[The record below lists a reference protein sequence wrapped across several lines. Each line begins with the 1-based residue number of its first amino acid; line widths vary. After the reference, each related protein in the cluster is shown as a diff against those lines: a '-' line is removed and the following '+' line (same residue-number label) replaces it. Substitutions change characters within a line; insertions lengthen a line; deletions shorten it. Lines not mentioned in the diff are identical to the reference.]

1 MPVMLL
7 GIRHHGPGSCR
18 HVMAYLEELQPDL
31 ILLEAPSD
39 ITPLLDFVPT
49 KSEAAAHPLEEF
61 YELKAKAKKKK
72 KQGKKGKGKGKH
84 KQLEQEQ
91 PELQEQPEPVAATV
105 EMLRPPVALM
115 AYQSDQPHN
124 SVSYPFVEFSP
135 EWQTLLYA
143 KEHGIEVRP
152 FDLPLSYL
160 LADRAK
166 EIEKTQAA
174 LEAAVEA
181 LEEEAADDVDYDD
194 DIEAEAKDDTDDA
207 NASES
212 EPKSEST
219 NSSARPVTTASAD
232 ADANADTDEAAH
244 ASASEG
250 ASDDNTAEVSAEIEH
265 AMGDPFDYLAQVE
278 GLSDGEQ
285 WWESRIEQRISSQD
299 IFQAVELAVT
309 AIREELPAEAT
320 SSQDLV
326 REAWMRKELRAA
338 IKDANAIAAAR
349 EAAKAAAA
357 EAEATV
363 AAVDGTASSAEVT
376 PAAAASAAAAS
387 APRREGLIVVVC
399 GAWHVPAL
407 RNLERYK
414 IKDDQALIKSQAK
427 PFPPSK
433 VGLTW
438 IPWSYSRLSVFSG
451 YGAGITS
458 PGWNH
463 YSFMHPEDDG
473 TIWLTQ
479 VANILRKEGH
489 EISVAHV
496 SEAVV
501 LARALI
507 AIRGLTRPS
516 LSELNEAVV
525 TVMGNGDNN
534 ILQLIAPKLMIADR
548 LGTVPSNVPMVPLL
562 ADITLQQKRLRQS
575 FVVGN
580 KMVNIDLRKP
590 LGLAR
595 SVFFNRLR
603 LLDIT
608 WAQEQEVN
616 RRGTFKEKWLL
627 NYTPEQVLVIIERA
641 TFGNTLLTAVQNYV
655 HSKIEEKPKLD
666 FITKTLNKV
675 IRCDMP
681 QLVTLLNRL
690 LNDLAAT
697 ESDLHVLMKTVPE
710 LCSILRYGDVR
721 NFDLSTVRDL
731 LEIMLE
737 RIHAG
742 IVLLCSSIKYEAA
755 RDIKKLLQRLTLA
768 VNTLNDKGCMQE
780 WQQTLLLVHRE
791 DMVHPLLAGCATR
804 LLREFRDVDH
814 GLILESL
821 RYYTSEGND
830 PDDIAFWFEG
840 FFENSGTLLLLDA
853 ELWGMVNSFVS
864 QLDDESFEHILPIMR
879 RTVSSFTAHERT
891 QLGSKA
897 KDFYLAAGSENP
909 LQAGAS
915 SPAAEQGAEAA
926 AAMQTESPEEQAA
939 QPLIALVSSF
949 FGKNWG

>member
-18 HVMAYLEELQPDL
+18 HVMAYLEELHPDL

-61 YELKAKAKKKK
+61 YELKAKAQKKKK
-72 KQGKKGKGKGKH
+72 KDKKGKGKGKH
-84 KQLEQEQ
+84 KQREQEQ
-91 PELQEQPEPVAATV
+91 PEQPEQPEPVAATV

-124 SVSYPFVEFSP
+124 SVSYPFAEFSP

-160 LADRAK
+160 LAERAQQ
-166 EIEKTQAA
+166 IAKTQAA
-174 LEAAVEA
+174 IAAAVEDV
-181 LEEEAADDVDYDD
+181 EQKAADDVDD

-207 NASES
+207 NAAEQEPNSENT
-212 EPKSEST
+212 K
-219 NSSARPVTTASAD
+219 SSARPVTTANAD
-232 ADANADTDEAAH
+232 ADTNTDADAATQD
-244 ASASEG
+244 SASDG
-250 ASDDNTAEVSAEIEH
+250 ASNDSTAEFSAEIER
-265 AMGDPFDYLAQVE
+265 AIGDPFEYLAQVE

-285 WWESRIEQRISSQD
+285 WWESRIEQRISSKD

-309 AIREELPAEAT
+309 AVREELPAAAT
-320 SSQDLV
+320 SAQDLV

-349 EAAKAAAA
+349 AEAEAEGEA

-363 AAVDGTASSAEVT
+363 AAVDVPASSAADSS
-376 PAAAASAAAAS
+376 AADAASTQ
-387 APRREGLIVVVC
+387 RREGLIVVVC

-414 IKDDQALIKSQAK
+414 IKDDQALIKSQTK
-427 PFPPSK
+427 PFPPNK

-473 TIWLTQ
+473 TIWLSQ
-479 VANILRKEGH
+479 VASILRKEGH

-501 LARALI
+501 LARALV

-562 ADITLQQKRLRQS
+562 ADITLQQKRLRQN

-580 KMVNIDLRKP
+580 KMVDLELSAHAP
-590 LGLAR
+590 LVRVGLAD
-595 SVFFNRLR
+595 S
-603 LLDIT
+603 
-608 WAQEQEVN
+608 
-616 RRGTFKEKWLL
+616 
-627 NYTPEQVLVIIERA
+627 
-641 TFGNTLLTAVQNYV
+641 
-655 HSKIEEKPKLD
+655 
-666 FITKTLNKV
+666 
-675 IRCDMP
+675 
-681 QLVTLLNRL
+681 
-690 LNDLAAT
+690 
-697 ESDLHVLMKTVPE
+697 
-710 LCSILRYGDVR
+710 
-721 NFDLSTVRDL
+721 
-731 LEIMLE
+731 
-737 RIHAG
+737 
-742 IVLLCSSIKYEAA
+742 
-755 RDIKKLLQRLTLA
+755 
-768 VNTLNDKGCMQE
+768 
-780 WQQTLLLVHRE
+780 
-791 DMVHPLLAGCATR
+791 
-804 LLREFRDVDH
+804 
-814 GLILESL
+814 
-821 RYYTSEGND
+821 
-830 PDDIAFWFEG
+830 
-840 FFENSGTLLLLDA
+840 
-853 ELWGMVNSFVS
+853 
-864 QLDDESFEHILPIMR
+864 
-879 RTVSSFTAHERT
+879 
-891 QLGSKA
+891 
-897 KDFYLAAGSENP
+897 
-909 LQAGAS
+909 
-915 SPAAEQGAEAA
+915 
-926 AAMQTESPEEQAA
+926 
-939 QPLIALVSSF
+939 
-949 FGKNWG
+949 

>member
-18 HVMAYLEELQPDL
+18 HVMAYLEELHPDL

-39 ITPLLDFVPT
+39 ITPLLDFMPT

-61 YELKAKAKKKK
+61 YELKAKAQKKKK
-72 KQGKKGKGKGKH
+72 KDKKGKGKGKH
-84 KQLEQEQ
+84 KQLAQEQ
-91 PELQEQPEPVAATV
+91 SEQPEQPEPVAATV
-105 EMLRPPVALM
+105 DMLRPPVALM

-124 SVSYPFVEFSP
+124 SVSYPFAEFSP

-160 LADRAK
+160 LAERAQQ
-166 EIEKTQAA
+166 IAKTQAA
-174 LEAAVEA
+174 IEAAVED
-181 LEEEAADDVDYDD
+181 LEEEAADDVDDD

-207 NASES
+207 NAA
-212 EPKSEST
+212 EPEPNSEST

-232 ADANADTDEAAH
+232 ADADADADSDPAA
-244 ASASEG
+244 AAQDS
-250 ASDDNTAEVSAEIEH
+250 ASDDNTAEISAETERAI
-265 AMGDPFDYLAQVE
+265 GDPFEYLAQVE

-285 WWESRIEQRISSQD
+285 WWESRIEQRISSKD

-309 AIREELPAEAT
+309 AVREELPAAAT
-320 SSQDLV
+320 SAQDLV

-349 EAAKAAAA
+349 AEAEAEGEA

-363 AAVDGTASSAEVT
+363 AAVDVPASSAADSS
-376 PAAAASAAAAS
+376 AADAASTQ
-387 APRREGLIVVVC
+387 RREGLIVVVC

-407 RNLERYK
+407 RHLERYK
-414 IKDDQALIKSQAK
+414 IKDDQALIKSQTK
-427 PFPPSK
+427 PFPPNK

-473 TIWLTQ
+473 TIWLSQ
-479 VANILRKEGH
+479 VASILRKEGH

-501 LARALI
+501 LARALV

-562 ADITLQQKRLRQS
+562 ADITLQQKRLRQN

-580 KMVNIDLRKP
+580 KMVDIDLRKP

-641 TFGNTLLTAVQNYV
+641 TFGNTLITAVQNYV
-655 HSKIEEKPKLD
+655 HSKIEEKPRLD

-681 QLVTLLNRL
+681 QLVTMLSKL

-721 NFDLSTVRDL
+721 NFDLSKVRDL

-742 IVLLCSSIKYEAA
+742 IILLCSSIQYEAA
-755 RDIKKLLQRLTLA
+755 QDIKKLLQRVTLA
-768 VNTLNDKGCMQE
+768 VNTLNDKGCTKK
-780 WQQTLLLVHRE
+780 WQHTLLLVHSE

-814 GLILESL
+814 SLILESL
-821 RYYTSEGND
+821 RYYTSAGNA
-830 PDDIAFWFEG
+830 PDAIAFWFEG

-864 QLDDESFEHILPIMR
+864 QLDDESFEHILPTMR

-897 KDFYLAAGSENP
+897 KDFYLAAETENSLP
-909 LQAGAS
+909 AGAS
-915 SPAAEQGAEAA
+915 SPATDQGAA
-926 AAMQTESPEEQAA
+926 AATQAVSPEEQAA